1 MSYLVCIYRY
11 MKRSSDYFIFMDGIL
26 LGNTHS
32 DLCAY
37 LFDDCTREMLKK
49 SEKTQF
55 IINYD

>member
-1 MSYLVCIYRY
+1 